1 LFALNMRKLR
11 YGVGRVGQVR
21 PNEDFK
27 MDVRAAPVIPA
38 LADRPAPAAGAGEA
52 DGHREGAAR
61 PFPLMTEIF
70 AGNAGGLMRASSPP
84 ARAIVARQGR
94 DAKGGSVRAQRR

>member
-1 LFALNMRKLR
+1 MGATPLFALNMRKLR
-11 YGVGRVGQVR
+11 YGVGRVGQ
-21 PNEDFK
+21 
-27 MDVRAAPVIPA
+27 
-38 LADRPAPAAGAGEA
+38 
-52 DGHREGAAR
+52 EGAAR